1 MWPFKKKSDKPIY
14 TTVTITLDSDDDFES
29 RAENLLRASGINL
42 RKELVKNAI
51 PIMAEILEKYSKV
64 DADAVK
70 YADNKE
76 PETK

>member
-1 MWPFKKKSDKPIY
+1 MWPFKKKSGKPIY

-51 PIMAEILEKYSKV
+51 PNMAEILKNYSKL